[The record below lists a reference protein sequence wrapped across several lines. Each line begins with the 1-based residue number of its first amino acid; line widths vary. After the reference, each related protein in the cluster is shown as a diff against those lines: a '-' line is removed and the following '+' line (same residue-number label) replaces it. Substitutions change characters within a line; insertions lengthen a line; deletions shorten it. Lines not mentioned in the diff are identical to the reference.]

1 MPPPVDLVLNG
12 GLPIHRRRRQ
22 FIIPGNGP
30 QNILA
35 MVQRIM
41 SLTRAGPGGS
51 EYEANIILGPS
62 VDMFNEP
69 PFDATG
75 LKDIGNLASWTVSTF
90 KPGCGVEEL
99 RNDDN
104 RLFWQ

>member
-1 MPPPVDLVLNG
+1 MPPPAELELNG

-22 FIIPGNGP
+22 LLLSGTGT

-41 SLTRAGPGGS
+41 AITRRAGIS
-51 EYEANIILGPS
+51 EFEANIQEPI
-62 VDMFNEP
+62 VDIDSEP
-69 PFDATG
+69 AFDATG

-90 KPGCGVEEL
+90 KPGCGVDEL
-99 RNDDN
+99 RNEDTN
-104 RLFWQ
+104 LFWQ

>member
-1 MPPPVDLVLNG
+1 MPPPVELALNG
-12 GLPIHRRRRQ
+12 GTPIYRRRRQ
-22 FIIPGNGP
+22 LMLSGTST

-41 SLTRAGPGGS
+41 AITRRAGIN
-51 EYEANIILGPS
+51 ELEANLRDPT
-62 VDMFNEP
+62 VDIDLEP

-90 KPGCGVEEL
+90 KPGCGVDEL
-99 RNDDN
+99 RNDDTN
-104 RLFWQ
+104 LFWQ